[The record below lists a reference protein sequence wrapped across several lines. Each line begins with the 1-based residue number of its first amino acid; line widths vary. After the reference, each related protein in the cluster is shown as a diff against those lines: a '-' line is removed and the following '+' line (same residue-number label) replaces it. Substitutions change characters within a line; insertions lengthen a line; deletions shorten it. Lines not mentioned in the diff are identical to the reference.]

1 MLYCLFFLMLSLWSI
16 RGRGKWKQRGM
27 VTGFIAAL
35 FTEMWGFPL
44 SLFVITTLGG
54 NTSLP
59 YQFDNL
65 MYYFT
70 QTRSPS
76 DIAFFNP
83 PLAWLAEF
91 ALARGVALISILPI
105 IYGWFYLKKNL
116 NKGLVT
122 AGPYA
127 Y

>member
-1 MLYCLFFLMLSLWSI
+1 MEVDVFSLMLYCVFFLVLSLWGI

-27 VTGFIAAL
+27 VTGFIVAL

-54 NTSLP
+54 STSLP

-70 QTRSPS
+70 QTRSTGDVS
-76 DIAFFNP
+76 FFNP
-83 PLAWLAEF
+83 PLAWLAEYV
-91 ALARGVALISILPI
+91 LARGIALISLLPK
-105 IYGWFYLKKNL
+105 FM
-116 NKGLVT
+116 
-122 AGPYA
+122 AGFT
-127 Y
+127 